1 MGDINMADL
10 FSDEWMKSF
19 MDAWNKEPELS
30 DALAKIDFDSVI
42 GYGFQGDD
50 GPTGVITVE
59 KGKVTA
65 AGAYNGEN
73 LSWDIR
79 AKPANWEKWLNKG
92 VGMAGLGMAYT
103 TGKMKFVVGDYMAMV
118 KDPRMAG
125 PFIKSFSVMGTV

>member
-1 MGDINMADL
+1 MADL

-19 MDAWNKEPELS
+19 MDAWNKEPELHG
-30 DALAKIDFDSVI
+30 ALAKIDFDSVI

-50 GPTGVITVE
+50 SPTGVITVE
-59 KGKVTA
+59 KGTVTA
-65 AGAYNGEN
+65 AGAYNGES

-79 AKPANWEKWLNKG
+79 AKPENWEKWLNKG
-92 VGMAGLGMAYT
+92 IGMAGLGMAYT
-103 TGKMKFVVGDYMAMV
+103 TGKMKFVVGDYIAMV

>member
-1 MGDINMADL
+1 MADL

-65 AGAYNGEN
+65 AGAYNGES

-103 TGKMKFVVGDYMAMV
+103 TGKMKFVVGDYMSMV

>member
-10 FSDEWMKSF
+10 FSDEWMKCF

>member
-1 MGDINMADL
+1 MADL

-19 MDAWNKEPELS
+19 MDAWNNEPELS

-65 AGAYNGEN
+65 AGAYNGEA

-92 VGMAGLGMAYT
+92 IGMAGLGMAYT

-125 PFIKSFSVMGTV
+125 PFIKSFGVMGTI